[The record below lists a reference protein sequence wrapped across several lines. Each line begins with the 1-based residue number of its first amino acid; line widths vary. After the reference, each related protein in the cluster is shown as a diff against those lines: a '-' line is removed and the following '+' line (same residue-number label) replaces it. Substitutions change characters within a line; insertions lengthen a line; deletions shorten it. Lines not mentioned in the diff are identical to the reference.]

1 MPAPLPFPACSAVQG
16 PCGKALPAA
25 SHGAAAG
32 AARAACHGSAC
43 GWCSGHQARQV
54 TGWCARWGFVYAVKL
69 CCDCCFSVASAALAR
84 RQCMQVKGFVAMLA
98 TLTCYPG
105 AVAACR
111 AAGTSRR
118 APFRAASSRG
128 PGAAAAACGAAAQ
141 DQAQV
146 YAWGQDR
153 CGKCCSRCRRGGA
166 EPRSSSSKYG
176 LAPCSARPGVASG
189 AVIALPVWRWA
200 AAAAAGAAGHGVD
213 AARPA
218 SARMRPVFPLALS
231 PGVVDL

>member
-1 MPAPLPFPACSAVQG
+1 MALQAAYHAPDAGSWRGSNGLPPWCVPSPLPAELVPAADERPPQLAGPRHAYIVPVSGGAEQCRRWTAQPACGVGANAAPLPFPACSAVQG

-32 AARAACHGSAC
+32 AARAACHGSAG

-146 YAWGQDR
+146 
-153 CGKCCSRCRRGGA
+153 
-166 EPRSSSSKYG
+166 
-176 LAPCSARPGVASG
+176 
-189 AVIALPVWRWA
+189 
-200 AAAAAGAAGHGVD
+200 
-213 AARPA
+213 
-218 SARMRPVFPLALS
+218 
-231 PGVVDL
+231 